1 MIYRLVAL
9 LALLALIVGVVVLTG
24 PQRESIAPATA
35 GGPLHDPGYSA
46 LKAHVTQTGPDGLPV
61 YTLDAAQIQQQP
73 AAGTIEL
80 EQVFLTFRDDSGNQ
94 WRARAASGELA
105 QHSGVV
111 RLAGDVHI
119 NGIMPGTTEPAEMI
133 SEHLAYDS
141 NTQVVSTDD
150 PFTLVMSGRRLSA
163 TGLVANLKGHHVKLE
178 SAVHGSF
185 VP

>member
-1 MIYRLVAL
+1 MIYRLVTL

-46 LKAHVTQTGPDGLPV
+46 LKAHLIQTGADGFPV
-61 YTLDAAQIQQQP
+61 YTLDAAQIQEQP
-73 AAGTIEL
+73 DTGL
-80 EQVFLTFRDDSGNQ
+80 VNLQQVFLTFRDDTGNE

-111 RLAGDVHI
+111 RLAGDVHV
-119 NGIMPGTTEPAEMI
+119 NGIMPGTSEPAELV

-141 NTQVVSTDD
+141 NTQVVSTAD

-163 TGLVANLKGHHVKLE
+163 TGLLANLKGHHLKLE

-185 VP
+185 QP

>member
-35 GGPLHDPGYSA
+35 AGPLHDPGYSA
-46 LKAHVTQTGPDGLPV
+46 LKAHLIQTGADGYPV
-61 YTLDAAQIQQQP
+61 YTLDAAQIQEEP
-73 AAGTIEL
+73 HDGLIEL
-80 EQVFLTFRDDSGNQ
+80 AQVFLTFRDENGHA
-94 WRARAASGELA
+94 WHARAASGELA

-111 RLAGDVHI
+111 RLAGDVHV
-119 NGIMPGTTEPAEMI
+119 NGLLPGSNEPAEMI

-141 NTQVVSTDD
+141 NTEVVSTAD
-150 PFTLVMSGRRLSA
+150 PVTLVMSGRQLSA
-163 TGLVANLKGHHVKLE
+163 TGLVANLKGQHLQLE

-185 VP
+185 VR

>member
-46 LKAHVTQTGPDGLPV
+46 LQAHMVQTGADGYPV
-61 YTLDAAQIQQQP
+61 YSLDAAQVQQQP
-73 AAGTIEL
+73 ALGTVQL
-80 EQVFLTFRDDSGNQ
+80 QSVFLTFRDVSGNE

-105 QHSGVV
+105 EHSGVV
-111 RLAGDVHI
+111 RLAGDVHV
-119 NGIMPGTTEPAEMI
+119 NGVLPGSEEPAEMI

-141 NTQVVSTDD
+141 NTEVVSTAD
-150 PFTLVMSGRRLSA
+150 PVSLVMPGRRLNA
-163 TGLVANLKGHHVKLE
+163 TGMVANLKGRHLQLQ

-185 VP
+185 AR